1 MRPYTTRTSNI
12 HISHTHTSR
21 LDSIAIASTNEVNMR
36 NSVEHNFI
44 GTLRLL
50 LGYIVD
56 CAHCCTDYRHIPTR
70 FFLSF
75 LSCDFLSRVY
85 SPASP
90 SPSSYS
96 YVECAIYSLLT
107 NTSSVYFIYEVVRP
121 CRFASTICIY
131 DMMWHVCINVR
142 FFLLF
147 FIVTFD
153 GTTPSTTATTGNS
166 AKMWTFRRQRNN
178 GTSSH
183 FFVYC
188 LTWIFARSILIK
200 MSVILAPRAR
210 AIERSI
216 TLSFFLSSEMSSMR
230 DSKFCINIFIGL
242 S

>member
-1 MRPYTTRTSNI
+1 MHIVVQTTDTFPLVFFCHFCRVTFSPV
-12 HISHTHTSR
+12 
-21 LDSIAIASTNEVNMR
+21 SIR
-36 NSVEHNFI
+36 RRRRRH
-44 GTLRLL
+44 
-50 LGYIVD
+50 
-56 CAHCCTDYRHIPTR
+56 RHIHMLNVPSTHY
-70 FFLSF
+70 LQI
-75 LSCDFLSRVY
+75 RV
-85 SPASP
+85 
-90 SPSSYS
+90 
-96 YVECAIYSLLT
+96 
-107 NTSSVYFIYEVVRP
+107 SVYFIYEVVRP
-121 CRFASTICIY
+121 CRFPSTICIY